1 MKYSFQYK
9 CRLCGEIIPIG
20 TIESNPTDIAQ
31 QLSKTL
37 FMEEHMNGQT
47 GDKKM
52 ITIHHCGNGGI
63 GFADLL
69 GAQSIRIIHEL

>member
-9 CRLCGEIIPIG
+9 CRLCGEIITIG
-20 TIESNPTDIAQ
+20 AIESNRANIVQ
-31 QLSKTL
+31 QLNKTL
-37 FMEEHMNGQT
+37 FMDIHMNGQT
-47 GDKKM
+47 GDRKM
-52 ITIHHCGNGGI
+52 IAIHYCGNGGI